1 MTEAEMKLALLR
13 YNMLSKERADAAY
26 MWRHAGESVCYE
38 SKWSMCWDEMSKM
51 RDELRECGYEFASI
65 GYKVVGKVRHEE
77 YKIVPISNC

>member
-38 SKWSMCWDEMSKM
+38 SKWSKCMDEMSEM
-51 RDELRECGYEFASI
+51 MGDLRKD
-65 GYKVVGKVRHEE
+65 GYKFIPTYFKKVGKFQYQV
-77 YKIVPISNC
+77 YDIVPVSS